1 MLMEESFIPS
11 SEFEVASNTVNK
23 ILGQPVEEIEITT
36 SLIKEYGKEYWLEL
50 IPKMYELGG
59 KMNEIRVKKTSYP
72 RIIAIV
78 LALIMF
84 VGVVP
89 INASAETEKNTVIGK
104 VYEFN
109 KENDYEFSKSEEST
123 SSDKVDTYGSFTVS
137 GQIDNIAE
145 KDGVPAYEVNSGNLK
160 IYYTY
165 SDALLKADEKSWHL
179 IEDKGEKVD
188 GNKLDNK
195 ILKGAIIL
203 QTSKDRKN
211 WTDVK
216 CLTNVFS
223 EEPVKTGAMYETT
236 DVQILN
242 GCYYRLIVVYKT
254 RKHADTHKVLFVS
267 AKDYEYKKT
276 AEVYEFYAYSPA
288 SKNDVTTSEQTY
300 ALGQKTRVK
309 EFDGYSG
316 STSIDK
322 DDIHYGWDIGQ
333 FFVSGYTD
341 KVKESD
347 GNVVFLKN
355 VGDTVT
361 LWFNLKQDIDKLNGN
376 EDLRITADTE
386 GYDQH
391 FETPRTNFGKGTLII
406 RYTDYNNNVSEPQI
420 YTNYLEANATVGA
433 DTKVQ
438 LFEEGDYEIALDY
451 EVTSDRLIDKVGH
464 YRIYFTYSVRNGN
477 CMVYPLD
484 VMTGSELTN
493 SSMTENGFMLDLAKS
508 RYLQIN
514 VKREIL
520 TESADGLVEDT
531 RMNGPAK
538 DGARYTDEGIYTI
551 TASNQYT
558 NQTTTKK
565 IYVGTNNVLKA
576 FMTSGLSIEEINK
589 LVSEGATIDDEG
601 IITLSMDTKTGGNQ
615 DASNYQNNIADDKG
629 GFNIVM
635 AIGGIAALCFV
646 EYIMVLKKK
655 KDSHSTEKSE
665 GDEQ

>member
-1 MLMEESFIPS
+1 MHELRLQKTLYS
-11 SEFEVASNTVNK
+11 S
-23 ILGQPVEEIEITT
+23 IIT
-36 SLIKEYGKEYWLEL
+36 
-50 IPKMYELGG
+50 
-59 KMNEIRVKKTSYP
+59 
-72 RIIAIV
+72 IV
-78 LALIMF
+78 LALVLF
-84 VGVVP
+84 VGAVP
-89 INASAETEKNTVIGK
+89 INAFAETEKHTIVGK
-104 VYEFN
+104 VYEFE
-109 KENDYEFSKSEEST
+109 KDSDYEFSKSEKST
-123 SSDKVDTYGSFTVS
+123 SSDKSNTYGSFSVS
-137 GQIDNIAE
+137 GQVSNIDVKNGI
-145 KDGVPAYEVNSGNLK
+145 PSYEVSSGNLS

-165 SDALLKADEKSWHL
+165 SDTLLKADEKSWHL
-179 IEDKGEKVD
+179 IDDKGKKID
-188 GNKLDNK
+188 DKKLDEK

-223 EEPVKTGAMYETT
+223 EEPIRTGALYETT

-242 GCYYRLIVVYKT
+242 GCYYRLIVAYET
-254 RKHADTHKVLFVS
+254 RKLAETNKVLFVPV
-267 AKDYEYKKT
+267 KDYEYRKI
-276 AEVYEFYAYSPA
+276 AEVYEFYAYTPS
-288 SKNDVTTSEQTY
+288 SDKDVTTSEQTY
-300 ALGQKTRVK
+300 ALGEKTRVK

-316 STSIDK
+316 SSEIKK

-361 LWFNLKQDIDKLNGN
+361 LWFNLKQDINKLNGN
-376 EDLRITADTE
+376 EDLKITADTE
-386 GYDQH
+386 GYDQY

-406 RYTDYNNNVSEPQI
+406 RYTDYNNNSSEPQI

-451 EVTSDRLIDKVGH
+451 EVTSDKLIDKVGH

-484 VMTGSELTN
+484 VATGSELTN
-493 SSMTENGFMLDLAKS
+493 SSMTENGFILDLAKS

-520 TESADGLVEDT
+520 TDSADGLVEDT
-531 RMNGPAK
+531 RANGPAK
-538 DGARYTDEGIYTI
+538 DGAKYVDEGIYTI
-551 TASNQYT
+551 TATNQYT

-576 FMTSGLSIEEINK
+576 YMTSGLSIEEINK
-589 LVSEGATIDDEG
+589 LVSEGATIDDDG
-601 IITLSMDTKTGGNQ
+601 IITLSENSEIESDT
-615 DASNYQNNIADDKG
+615 DVSDSQNNDDNKDGFIVPILVVVIAVLTSV
-629 GFNIVM
+629 IVT
-635 AIGGIAALCFV
+635 I
-646 EYIMVLKKK
+646 LKKRK
-655 KDSHSTEKSE
+655 NNKSIESKE
-665 GDEQ
+665 GGQ